1 MPSVGGA
8 NPFPPPPMMDTN
20 DHEAV
25 MRFAGECVRESE
37 VQRRRAELVK
47 QLQEAEMED
56 EREKLRV
63 SCGGS
68 CTLECWGWGGCCG
81 VC

>member
-37 VQRRRAELVK
+37 VQRRRAESRAELVK
-47 QLQEAEMED
+47 QVQEAEMED

-68 CTLECWGWGGCCG
+68 
-81 VC
+81 